1 MILFHSFFFFSYQ
14 ASLLTESYR
23 VSGDEVSVALMNVT
37 PTARPTIP
45 PSTAPPPSCKGD
57 ASYLQYSKE
66 EGWIGFRGASLLA
79 IQPPDGDVL
88 LSYFRV
94 KYVIVIKP
102 LRLVSTKSSC
112 ILKQTCNWKVWVC
125 LNMYD
130 LLLDTRR

>member
-1 MILFHSFFFFSYQ
+1 M
-14 ASLLTESYR
+14 
-23 VSGDEVSVALMNVT
+23 SGDEVSVALMNVT

-57 ASYLQYSKE
+57 ASYLQYSKV
-66 EGWIGFRGASLLA
+66 EGWIGFRGTSLLA

-112 ILKQTCNWKVWVC
+112 ILKQTCN
-125 LNMYD
+125 
-130 LLLDTRR
+130 